1 MKLRILT
8 SDGVGIPGLL
18 LMAAVFYNA
27 FLAVMN
33 AHGLSLNQG
42 YVSITEILIVLLA
55 MGFAGIKI
63 ASLPNIRPLLLFSLF
78 MIFAITLVAIV
89 NQYIYLKSLRDILLI
104 VVFFVVGGL
113 AGEKNL
119 FLTFRYL
126 CAVVLLFMLIENYL
140 TGFYVALF
148 EPSSYFAN
156 TRGIEE
162 FSIDESGLFRN
173 ALGYQGRFSF
183 GFLSD
188 HRLSSIFLEQ
198 VSLANFSMVLAIF
211 TSAFWGKLNRND
223 RFFYILTIVFIVLS
237 NSTRTGTGVCL
248 LVLFGYFIFPYLPR
262 YSNLLYM
269 PVIIIIAVLVFYEPD
284 FASMPHT
291 DDLAGRIGRTLY
303 LLESIWPY
311 YFTGGPLDLISRT
324 ADSGY
329 AYIILSQTIFG
340 LIAFWLFSCL
350 IVPQSDENNKRFAH
364 GSSLYIFLNLMI
376 GAAIFSIKVSAP
388 FWFIA
393 GYLYYRPYA
402 QSPNGLLYD
411 GKR

>member
-1 MKLRILT
+1 MKLKILT

-18 LMAAVFYNA
+18 LMAAVFYNS
-27 FLAVMN
+27 FLAVIN
-33 AHGLSLNQG
+33 AHAMHLNQG
-42 YVSITEILIVLLA
+42 YVSITEIFIVLLA
-55 MGFAGIKI
+55 MCFAGMKI
-63 ASLPNIRPLLLFSLF
+63 TFLPNIRPVLLYSLF
-78 MIFAITLVAIV
+78 MALALLFVAIV
-89 NQYIYLKSLRDILLI
+89 NEYIYLKSFRDILLI

-113 AGEKNL
+113 AGDKNL
-119 FLTFRYL
+119 FLTFRYI
-126 CAVVLLFMLIENYL
+126 CAVVLFFMLIENYL

-211 TSAFWGKLNRND
+211 TSTFWEKLSKND
-223 RFFYILTIVFIVLS
+223 RIFYILTIAFIVLS

-248 LVLFGYFIFPYLPR
+248 LILFGYFIFPYLPR

-269 PVIIIIAVLVFYEPD
+269 PVIIIIAVLAFYNPNY
-284 FASMPHT
+284 ASMAHT
-291 DDLAGRIGRTLY
+291 DDLAGRIGTTLY

-311 YFTGGPLDLISRT
+311 FFTGGPLNLISRT

-329 AYIILSQTIFG
+329 AYIILSQSIFG

-350 IVPQSDENNKRFAH
+350 IVPQRDENNRRFAH
-364 GSSLYIFLNLMI
+364 GSSLYLFLNLMI

-402 QSPNGLLYD
+402 QSSNGLLYN